1 MRPMVIKSY
10 RSSFKF
16 ALLRFTIE
24 CQTLISLSFQF
35 RSGQVIKVFIKILP
49 FGETCSFLWMCPW
62 NVFPLSWKLKGVYIE
77 LSCVI
82 FYEYDDMNILL
93 KNYFRFVRRPP
104 TKRLR
109 ARNNFYRVRSSE
121 LSLTGAMKN
130 ADDRNFCLADYDAIG
145 FDLDNTLAKYKLVN
159 LMNVRVPII
168 WLISFYLVCEKHVI
182 ILLSVSYETWSMFF
196 FLLQA
201 TTV

>member
-1 MRPMVIKSY
+1 M
-10 RSSFKF
+10 
-16 ALLRFTIE
+16 
-24 CQTLISLSFQF
+24 
-35 RSGQVIKVFIKILP
+35 P

-62 NVFPLSWKLKGVYIE
+62 NVFPLSWKLKGDYIE

-93 KNYFRFVRRPP
+93 KNYFRFVRRP
-104 TKRLR
+104 RLR
-109 ARNNFYRVRSSE
+109 GRNFHRVRSSE

-159 LMNVRVPII
+159 LMNVRIPIT
-168 WLISFYLVCEKHVI
+168 WLLSFYLACEKHVI

-196 FLLQA
+196 FIASNNSLDNNSDEIYLYGAQMSNHWLHY
-201 TTV
+201 

>member
-1 MRPMVIKSY
+1 MPNIDFFVISIQVWTGNQTFYKKFCLLE
-10 RSSFKF
+10 RRAVSSG
-16 ALLRFTIE
+16 
-24 CQTLISLSFQF
+24 CD
-35 RSGQVIKVFIKILP
+35 
-49 FGETCSFLWMCPW
+49 PW
-62 NVFPLSWKLKGVYIE
+62 SVFPLSWKLKGVYIE
-77 LSCVI
+77 LSCGI

-109 ARNNFYRVRSSE
+109 GRNFHRVRSSV

-159 LMNVRVPII
+159 LMNVRIPIT
-168 WLISFYLVCEKHVI
+168 WLLSFYLVREKHVI
-182 ILLSVSYETWSMFF
+182 ILLSVSYETLSMFF
-196 FLLQA
+196 LLLPA

>member
-1 MRPMVIKSY
+1 MERRAV
-10 RSSFKF
+10 SSG
-16 ALLRFTIE
+16 
-24 CQTLISLSFQF
+24 CD
-35 RSGQVIKVFIKILP
+35 
-49 FGETCSFLWMCPW
+49 PW
-62 NVFPLSWKLKGVYIE
+62 SVFPSSWKLKGVYIE
-77 LSCVI
+77 LSCGI

-109 ARNNFYRVRSSE
+109 GRNFHRVRSSV

-159 LMNVRVPII
+159 LMNVRVPIE
-168 WLISFYLVCEKHVI
+168 WLVSVYLVCEKHVI

-196 FLLQA
+196 FIASNNSLDNNSDEIYLYCAQMSNHWLHY
-201 TTV
+201 

>member
-1 MRPMVIKSY
+1 MSNIDFFVISVQVWT
-10 RSSFKF
+10 SNQSFYKNF
-16 ALLRFTIE
+16 AFWGDV
-24 CQTLISLSFQF
+24 Q
-35 RSGQVIKVFIKILP
+35 
-49 FGETCSFLWMCPW
+49 
-62 NVFPLSWKLKGVYIE
+62 FPLDVSLKCLPIIVKIEGVYIE

-109 ARNNFYRVRSSE
+109 GRNFHRVRSSV

-159 LMNVRVPII
+159 LMNVRVPIT
-168 WLISFYLVCEKHVI
+168 WLLSFYLVCEKHVI
-182 ILLSVSYETWSMFF
+182 ILLSVSYET
-196 FLLQA
+196 
-201 TTV
+201 